1 MLNLFLVYQFIR
13 RLATPFI
20 EWEAY
25 KLGIIDERGNILKSR
40 KSLTTVREKNAF
52 GPYDLMVLNLKKL
65 LEKVPG
71 GKSRLAS
78 YAAALYLLREWN
90 HFTDQSLLNES
101 TTDIQILKSISVF
114 EQILFNIIDD
124 TSSIQQTDEGVNG
137 KMHDINKI
145 FEQKFIEDAPTVSAG
160 SGAIAGIGV
169 GPDGEPGLTMAQRIK
184 YIAKNKRKKKNDV

>member
-13 RLATPFI
+13 RLATPFK

-40 KSLTTVREKNAF
+40 KDLTTVREKNAF
-52 GPYDLMVLNLKKL
+52 GAYDLMILNLKKL

-101 TTDIQILKSISVF
+101 TTDKQILESMSIF
-114 EQILFNIIDD
+114 KPILFNIIDG
-124 TSSIQQTDEGVNG
+124 TSNYTQNESVVNR
-137 KMHDINKI
+137 KMQDINKI
-145 FEQKFIEDAPTVSAG
+145 FEQKFIEDAPTNSAG
-160 SGAIAGIGV
+160 SGAVAGIGV